1 MNIVSTSGLDWFR
14 SAKFGLF
21 IHWGLYSVPAGEWRG
36 KKVSSIGEYLM
47 HAEYI
52 PISEYE
58 TIAAQFDPAGFNARE
73 WVGRAEEAGMRY
85 LVFTAKH
92 HDGFAMYRSKVDRFN
107 VVEATPF
114 GRDVVAELAEACR
127 ESPVKL
133 GVYYSHC
140 VDWHE
145 PHGGNLPGD
154 LKDDGIVWGNDWD
167 FPKGTPEGFDLYL
180 RNKVEPQLTEP
191 GSACA
196 RTRAHS
202 HLPTW
207 KRDFCFA
214 I

>member
-1 MNIVSTSGLDWFR
+1 MMNSVSTSGLDWFR

-107 VVEATPF
+107 VVEATRSGGMWSPSWPKPAGKARSSWGF
-114 GRDVVAELAEACR
+114 IIRIAWTGTNRMAATCR
-127 ESPVKL
+127 
-133 GVYYSHC
+133 
-140 VDWHE
+140 
-145 PHGGNLPGD
+145 
-154 LKDDGIVWGNDWD
+154 
-167 FPKGTPEGFDLYL
+167 
-180 RNKVEPQLTEP
+180 
-191 GSACA
+191 
-196 RTRAHS
+196 
-202 HLPTW
+202 
-207 KRDFCFA
+207 A